1 MAKKQKSASEIK
13 FLDGKDSKEEV
24 YFEWY
29 CEELKQAGVLERY
42 VYHPEVFSL
51 IKPFFYQYEEQKP
64 KSVKVHKKTLSPS
77 HVYELDF
84 LLYWNTSS
92 AERFLFVKRLTSI
105 SNSCFI
111 ADFGSIKNRFYCQM
125 NKSYIDV
132 KPGFTKQHSV
142 TEVFSLKRGLLL
154 EKHGINVQKVV
165 IEDLFKHTFTPTRY
179 LLTDSGRQP
188 RKITEWKPISLETFL
203 R

>member
-1 MAKKQKSASEIK
+1 
-13 FLDGKDSKEEV
+13 
-24 YFEWY
+24 
-29 CEELKQAGVLERY
+29 
-42 VYHPEVFSL
+42 
-51 IKPFFYQYEEQKP
+51 
-64 KSVKVHKKTLSPS
+64 
-77 HVYELDF
+77 
-84 LLYWNTSS
+84 
-92 AERFLFVKRLTSI
+92 
-105 SNSCFI
+105 
-111 ADFGSIKNRFYCQM
+111 M

-142 TEVFSLKRGLLL
+142 TEVFSLKRGLML